1 MTEILGTLDELP
13 EDYRQALATQSLAP
27 LWPNLRELLPAG
39 APKPVTQVGHWPY
52 ATLLPLLL
60 RAGELTPVEK
70 AERRVLVL
78 SDPGRGDGA
87 MQATST
93 LYLGMQLL
101 LPNEV
106 APSHVHTPSAVR
118 LVVEGEGGYTV
129 VRGEKL
135 PMEPGDIVLTPGG
148 LWHDHGHE
156 GDDPVVWLDI
166 LDLPLFVYLEGSY
179 ANPGPLQDQLPRVDT
194 SQAEYAA
201 AGLVPS
207 RTCQQAPVYPQLR
220 FPWSRT
226 ESALRALAA
235 TTGTSAELDYVNPE
249 TGLDVLPTLG
259 LTAMYLPAGTTL
271 APPLRSTSAAF
282 HVVGGA
288 GASVINGR
296 EVNWTDKD
304 TFSAPVF
311 ASMTHTAV
319 TDTFLIRVED
329 RPLQQKL
336 GFYEER
342 PQ

>member
-1 MTEILGTLDELP
+1 MAEELGTLEELP
-13 EDYRQALATQSLAP
+13 EDYREALSALSLAP
-27 LWPNLRELLPAG
+27 LWPNLRELLPPG
-39 APKPVTQVGHWPY
+39 SPRPVSRSGHWPY
-52 ATLLPLLL
+52 SALRPLLL
-60 RAGELTPVEK
+60 RAGDLTPVEK

-101 LPNEV
+101 LPGEV

-118 LVVEGEGGYTV
+118 LVVEGSGGYTV

-135 PMEPGDIVLTPGG
+135 PMEPGDVVLTPGG

-156 GDDPVVWLDI
+156 GEGPVVWLDI

-179 ANPGPLQDQLPRVDT
+179 ANPGALQEQQQRVDP

-207 RTCQQAPVYPQLR
+207 RSSIRAPAYPQLR
-220 FPWSRT
+220 FPWART
-226 ESALRALAA
+226 ERALRRLAA
-235 TTGTSAELDYVNPE
+235 ATGAAAEMDYVDPQ
-249 TGLDVLPTLG
+249 TGQDVLAALG
-259 LTAMYLPAGTTL
+259 LTAMFIPAGTTL
-271 APPLRSTSAAF
+271 APPLRSSSAAF
-282 HVVGGA
+282 HVISGSGSSVVGD
-288 GASVINGR
+288 SERCWR
-296 EVNWTDKD
+296 EKD

-311 ASMTHTAV
+311 SAITHTAI
-319 TDTFLIRVED
+319 TDAFLVRVED

-336 GFYEER
+336 GYYEER
-342 PQ
+342 SR